1 MQPRARPRAQASR
14 SGAAGLADAAQGR
27 EIVGTGHHL
36 AGGDTRSP
44 ATLRVM
50 TFNLLTS
57 TQLRR
62 SHPWRLRKRSVAR
75 IFREYAPDVVGT
87 QEANLA
93 QLRELAELLP
103 EYDFVGEG
111 NLSRTDLSDSVH
123 NWYCAIF
130 YRRDRV
136 RPAED
141 ESDTWWLSP
150 TPGVPASRF
159 APGTRP
165 RVATWQ
171 TFELLGGGQPFVM
184 GTTHLEAFSG
194 LSRRRSA
201 LALRDYVTARV
212 RQLGDDTPLF
222 LTGDFNAAD
231 NSRELRT
238 LADGG
243 RRDTALHRLAIGR
256 DARAGGGRHLPRPR
270 IVPRRQA
277 GPARCA
283 PHRLCAV
290 PAPAR
295 GGAGRAD
302 RLRPVLRARKG
313 PAVRPFPRRGRF
325 PPALRGAG
333 PRGEVVAARGVDPR
347 GDRNPGS
354 RNRPAVRIF
363 IGVPG
368 CGFRALFPR
377 DAA

>member
-1 MQPRARPRAQASR
+1 
-14 SGAAGLADAAQGR
+14 
-27 EIVGTGHHL
+27 
-36 AGGDTRSP
+36 
-44 ATLRVM
+44 M

-93 QLRELAELLP
+93 QLLELAELLP

-222 LTGDFNAAD
+222 LTGDFNALD
-231 NSRELRT
+231 NSPELRT

-243 RRDTALHRLAIGR
+243 RRDTALHDAWRSGGTLAPEEAATFRGLGSLRGVKRALLGARRIDYVLYRPRLEVGR
-256 DARAGGGRHLPRPR
+256 VERIDFDRFFGHEKARPSDHFPVVADFLLPAAALARAGKLLLP
-270 IVPRRQA
+270 
-277 GPARCA
+277 
-283 PHRLCAV
+283 
-290 PAPAR
+290 
-295 GGAGRAD
+295 
-302 RLRPVLRARKG
+302 
-313 PAVRPFPRRGRF
+313 
-325 PPALRGAG
+325 
-333 PRGEVVAARGVDPR
+333 AA
-347 GDRNPGS
+347 
-354 RNRPAVRIF
+354 
-363 IGVPG
+363 
-368 CGFRALFPR
+368 
-377 DAA
+377 

>member
-1 MQPRARPRAQASR
+1 
-14 SGAAGLADAAQGR
+14 
-27 EIVGTGHHL
+27 
-36 AGGDTRSP
+36 
-44 ATLRVM
+44 M

-93 QLRELAELLP
+93 QLSELAELLP

-201 LALRDYVTARV
+201 LVLRDYVTARV
-212 RQLGDDTPLF
+212 RQLGEDTPLF
-222 LTGDFNAAD
+222 LTGDFNAVD
-231 NSRELRT
+231 RSPELRL
-238 LADGG
+238 LADHS
-243 RRDTALHRLAIGR
+243 RRGLALR
-256 DARAGGGRHLPRPR
+256 DAWLTAGSLDPEAAATFRGLGPLRGVKRALLGARRIDYVLYRPR
-270 IVPRRQA
+270 LEVGQVERIDFDRFFGHER
-277 GPARCA
+277 ARPSDHFPVVA
-283 PHRLCAV
+283 DFRL
-290 PAPAR
+290 PAPAAVH
-295 GGAGRAD
+295 AGK
-302 RLRPVLRARKG
+302 LLL
-313 PAVRPFPRRGRF
+313 PA
-325 PPALRGAG
+325 A
-333 PRGEVVAARGVDPR
+333 
-347 GDRNPGS
+347 
-354 RNRPAVRIF
+354 
-363 IGVPG
+363 
-368 CGFRALFPR
+368 
-377 DAA
+377 